1 MGPQLEA
8 RIKEL
13 NTVRLRKVNIVK
25 WGSDVAKQHGINSLP
40 SLHLYDGNEL
50 ESKSGPAVLAALN

>member
-8 RIKEL
+8 RIKTL
-13 NTVRLRKVNIVK
+13 DSVRLRKVNIVN

-40 SLHLYDGNEL
+40 SLRLYDGKDL
-50 ESKSGPAVLAALN
+50 ESESGPAVLSALN

>member
-8 RIKEL
+8 RINAL
-13 NTVRLRKVNIVK
+13 DSIRLRKVNIVK

-40 SLHLYDGNEL
+40 TLHLYDGDEL
-50 ESKSGPAVLAALN
+50 ETKSGPEVLAVLN